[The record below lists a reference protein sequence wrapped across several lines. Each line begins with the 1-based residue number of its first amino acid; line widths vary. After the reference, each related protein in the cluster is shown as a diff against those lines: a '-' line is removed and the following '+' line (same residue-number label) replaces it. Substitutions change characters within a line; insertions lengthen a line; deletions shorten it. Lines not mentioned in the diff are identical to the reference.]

1 MVTSNLLRWQVARR
15 LAKEKMPGRIP
26 TLPLFQSLR
35 LRKPIAISFALWCI
49 VMPNDGGGGFRWG
62 GMGRVESMKWWCGD
76 DDEMIDFLH
85 SFYILSRR
93 SWSRRASPSYRRDEE
108 VAAGWRGHLPDDPLS
123 TSLSPHRSEVQIGI
137 IFMDKILKE
146 DGSRKV
152 LLTYLY
158 TCWLILLITPGPYR
172 ALWGMARSVSSCSSA
187 VRITCLFDK
196 VLIGEFRSSYVY
208 RRISSFSTVFN
219 LEV

>member
-1 MVTSNLLRWQVARR
+1 MASRQKARKGKN
-15 LAKEKMPGRIP
+15 AGKDPDTP
-26 TLPLFQSLR
+26 PLSITTASQTNCNFFCPLMHCHAH
-35 LRKPIAISFALWCI
+35 PW
-49 VMPNDGGGGFRWG
+49 GGGDFAGEGRGGLKAWNDDVGMMMRW
-62 GMGRVESMKWWCGD
+62 
-76 DDEMIDFLH
+76 LT
-85 SFYILSRR
+85 FYILLHFK
-93 SWSRRASPSYRRDEE
+93 PEE
-108 VAAGWRGHLPDDPLS
+108 LEQEGEHLLQTVMRKWLPAGEAIFQMTRYPPP
-123 TSLSPHRSEVQIGI
+123 LSPHRSEVQVGI

-196 VLIGEFRSSYVY
+196 VLIGEFRSSYEY
-208 RRISSFSTVFN
+208 RWISSFSTVFN

>member
-1 MVTSNLLRWQVARR
+1 
-15 LAKEKMPGRIP
+15 MPGRIP
-26 TLPLFQSLR
+26 TLALFQSLR

-49 VMPNDGGGGFRWG
+49 VMPTHGGGGILLGRDGEGWKHEMMMWG
-62 GMGRVESMKWWCGD
+62 WWWD
-76 DDEMIDFLH
+76 DWLFTFFLH
-85 SFYILSRR
+85 FK
-93 SWSRRASPSYRRDEE
+93 PEE
-108 VAAGWRGHLPDDPLS
+108 LEQEGEHLLQTVMRKWLPAGEAIFQMTRYPPP
-123 TSLSPHRSEVQIGI
+123 LSPHRSEVQVGI

>member
-1 MVTSNLLRWQVARR
+1 VASRQKAR
-15 LAKEKMPGRIP
+15 KGKNAGKDPDTP
-26 TLPLFQSLR
+26 PLSITTASQTNCNFYCPLMHCHAQ
-35 LRKPIAISFALWCI
+35 
-49 VMPNDGGGGFRWG
+49 RWG
-62 GMGRVESMKWWCGD
+62 GGISLGRDGESWKHEMMMWGWWWD
-76 DDEMIDFLH
+76 DWLFTFFLH
-85 SFYILSRR
+85 FK
-93 SWSRRASPSYRRDEE
+93 PEE
-108 VAAGWRGHLPDDPLS
+108 LEQEGEHLLQTVMRKWLPAGEAIFQMTRYPPP
-123 TSLSPHRSEVQIGI
+123 LSPHRSEVQVGI

-158 TCWLILLITPGPYR
+158 TCWLILLIPPGPYR